1 MRSFVIAIFLAST
14 SAVRMTWPSVARCPE
29 GQESTDEWACDN
41 NAKGPHSLN
50 KPTGFL
56 QLRQQWPSVARCA
69 EDQISNDETPCDH
82 NSKGFRTL
90 DHTEDVQLN
99 RDPLLTWAPTPKKTH
114 PMNYPVPNFGVDND
128 INDSQAHEAA
138 AGASMG
144 HTWTPTKDED
154 DKWVLPSPAIE
165 FKLAQSINRKI

>member
-41 NAKGPHSLN
+41 NAKGPHSLD

-69 EDQISNDETPCDH
+69 EDQVSSDETPCDH

-90 DHTEDVQLN
+90 DHTEDVQLEA
-99 RDPLLTWAPTPKKTH
+99 RPPIKCIEPLHGNPISCDADDI
-114 PMNYPVPNFGVDND
+114 NSDND
-128 INDSQAHEAA
+128 APLPPK
-138 AGASMG
+138 GG
-144 HTWTPTKDED
+144 LGGKRPTKIIVGGPLNDTD
-154 DKWVLPSPAIE
+154 
-165 FKLAQSINRKI
+165 